1 MATAPPPAPR
11 PAAPA
16 AAPQPGVP
24 LALPTN
30 VILGQMLRVSPRIS
44 DLIFSP
50 GRAPQVELDSKLT
63 PVKIEGIPFLRPED
77 TVRIATDLIGNNK
90 TAFEKLGTEGSCD
103 ISYSLSQVA
112 RFRVNIFTQ
121 RGSCAIVMRVIP
133 SEVPNFETFNLPPA
147 LRNICNLKNGIVLV
161 TGPTGS
167 GKSSTLAAII
177 DKMNGEQAIHIVT
190 IEDPIEFLHRH
201 KEATIHQREL
211 HSDTPS
217 FSLAMRAALR
227 QAPKVILVGEMRD
240 RETVE
245 IALEAAETGHLVFS
259 TLHTTDASKTIE
271 RIIGVF
277 PLADQHVIR
286 TRFSKAF
293 RYIVSQRL
301 MPKKGGGRV
310 AAIEILIST
319 MRTREYVDKG
329 EQEGKTLVDAMH
341 DGVLE
346 GMQHY
351 DMVIEKMIRDGVIDI
366 DTGLTY
372 ATNAGN
378 MRLNL
383 SDLLDET
390 QKEIAKAEAAEAS
403 RLSGKDKKPEGGAE
417 LELEIE
423 R

>member
-1 MATAPPPAPR
+1 
-11 PAAPA
+11 
-16 AAPQPGVP
+16 
-24 LALPTN
+24 
-30 VILGQMLRVSPRIS
+30 MLFR
-44 DLIFSP
+44 
-50 GRAPQVELDSKLT
+50 
-63 PVKIEGIPFLRPED
+63 
-77 TVRIATDLIGNNK
+77 
-90 TAFEKLGTEGSCD
+90 
-103 ISYSLSQVA
+103 SQ
-112 RFRVNIFTQ
+112 
-121 RGSCAIVMRVIP
+121 
-133 SEVPNFETFNLPPA
+133 
-147 LRNICNLKNGIVLV
+147 
-161 TGPTGS
+161 
-167 GKSSTLAAII
+167 
-177 DKMNGEQAIHIVT
+177 
-190 IEDPIEFLHRH
+190 
-201 KEATIHQREL
+201 ATIHQREL

-277 PLADQHVIR
+277 PLSDQHVIR

-301 MPKKGGGRV
+301 MPRKGGGRV

-319 MRTREYVDKG
+319 MRTREYVEKG

-351 DMVIEKMIRDGVIDI
+351 DMVIEKQIRDGVIDI
-366 DTGLTY
+366 ETGLAY

-390 QKEIAKAEAAEAS
+390 QREIAKNEAAEAS
-403 RLSGKDKKPEGGAE
+403 RIAGKDKKPEGGAE